1 VKVIVMDSLAM
12 MSLQVVLVR
21 GPGEVVGILM
31 ILEEERVVVME
42 GEVEGEMEKEVVVGK
57 RAVVTVVLGKFR
69 METNMELA

>member
-1 VKVIVMDSLAM
+1 VKVIVMDSLVM

-42 GEVEGEMEKEVVVGK
+42 GEVEEEVVVGK